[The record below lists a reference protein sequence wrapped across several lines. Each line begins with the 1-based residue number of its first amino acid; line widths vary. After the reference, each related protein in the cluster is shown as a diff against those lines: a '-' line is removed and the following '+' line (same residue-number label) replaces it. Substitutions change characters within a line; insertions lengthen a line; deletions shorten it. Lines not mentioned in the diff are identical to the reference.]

1 MLLQLALEGQSS
13 LARAL
18 LPTAQ
23 SNHAPA
29 ICPSMLLPFCRS
41 CYKPNMLLPFCQA
54 DQRWDVN
61 PAGHSTATM
70 LLTFCRFL
78 QNNQRFYLFKHVR
91 KAKLRLFC
99 QAVQTQ
105 SSHDP
110 MIPCTVEQAD
120 FVCRMYTC
128 ICMYQHTCIHEHSQR
143 EVMLKQTK
151 INIPWQE
158 HYPVSDSMWT
168 SWFILLKLHHTF

>member
-18 LPTAQ
+18 LPTVQ

-41 CYKPNMLLPFCQA
+41 CYRPNMLLPFCQA
-54 DQRWDVN
+54 DQRWDAN
-61 PAGHSTATM
+61 AAGHSTATM
-70 LLTFCRFL
+70 LLTFCHFL

-120 FVCRMYTC
+120 FVCRMYCTPVYVFRGGHFAPSVL
-128 ICMYQHTCIHEHSQR
+128 IFLALWFPPFLFTPWFQKYQT
-143 EVMLKQTK
+143 
-151 INIPWQE
+151 
-158 HYPVSDSMWT
+158 
-168 SWFILLKLHHTF
+168 

>member
-1 MLLQLALEGQSS
+1 MLG
-13 LARAL
+13 
-18 LPTAQ
+18 
-23 SNHAPA
+23 
-29 ICPSMLLPFCRS
+29 
-41 CYKPNMLLPFCQA
+41 PFCQQRRATTLPPFVRACSCHFA
-54 DQRWDVN
+54 DPANDQTCSCPFARQIKDEMLTL
-61 PAGHSTATM
+61 PYGRFAGHSTATM

-151 INIPWQE
+151 INIP
-158 HYPVSDSMWT
+158 
-168 SWFILLKLHHTF
+168 